1 MENEKED
8 FENLSTEMSD
18 LKFKPF
24 KDSIDNYPDD
34 LDLDPKEVC
43 YDICKRLYVS
53 RHYSLDN
60 DNINVQLRRLDR
72 VMRDDENYN

>member
-1 MENEKED
+1 MGDK
-8 FENLSTEMSD
+8 T
-18 LKFKPF
+18 FKQF

-34 LDLDPKEVC
+34 LNLDPKEVC

-53 RHYSLDN
+53 RHYSLDM

-72 VMRDDENYN
+72 VLRERENYN